1 MPNAAYRRRVQA
13 LATGAIAVVAAA
25 SQAVPAQADD
35 TQNTSH
41 NAKTLN
47 NAHPA
52 WATADKDRGA
62 VPASQTITTRVFLT
76 GQDQAGL
83 AALAKSV
90 NDPNSPDYGRFL
102 TPEQVKEQFG
112 ATPAQIAAVQKWL
125 QDAGLTVSAVN
136 SNWVDAHGAPE
147 AVQRAFGTQL
157 KNYQRP
163 DGSVGY
169 AASSA
174 AVIPGSVASLVAGV
188 SGLSQATTMAHTN
201 SVGTLHKPGGSN
213 TAGNTTAATTA
224 GNGTNATNMPAD
236 GCGPNW
242 GAQTVSGFPAGSN
255 GANIPIAPCSYTPNQ
270 LRQAYGQTN
279 TGKGATIA
287 IVDWYASPTMK
298 SDANRWAANVGAPQF
313 RADQYSELVTSNA
326 WNHQDTCAD
335 PRGEEALDVEMA
347 HGLAPDANI
356 LYVGANSCTDA
367 DLMAAEQKIVDGHLA
382 DIVSNSWG
390 ALMHTTGGDMDPAIM
405 AQYDRIF
412 QQGAAE
418 GISFTFSTGDC
429 GDDDPAWKAG
439 GGANCSNNSARKQT
453 EWPVSSQWVTAV
465 GGTTLATSN
474 SGGNY
479 AWEVAMGDRA
489 GSAFPGDKSW
499 SPVDGQKSAFQF
511 YFGGGGGTSA
521 DVSQPWYQAG
531 KVPGGLANTQVDGAP
546 ATRPMRVL
554 PDVAMNGSLAT
565 AVNVQYTDT
574 VHGFSQWDEGGTSV
588 AAPEFAAVLANAKQ
602 AAGHAFGLV
611 NPSLYAL
618 NGNAYHDVTSRPGV
632 TEAIKGRGDNSAW
645 LWQVGQDTTLNA
657 APGYD
662 NATGLGS
669 PNGNFVAALAAQK
682 APGAPATAVS
692 RLAGNTRYET
702 AIAVSKKAFPADH
715 TASAVVLATGDNF
728 PDALAGVPLSKQ
740 LNAPLLLTPGGAL
753 DAGVAAEIRRVL
765 APGGKVYV
773 LGGEAAVKP
782 AVVNALKLPVQR
794 IFGATRYETS
804 VAIAKAMG
812 SPTNVVLA
820 TGTKFPDALAAGPF
834 ASDVFTQDTKPAAI
848 LLTEDAHLPDNVFSY
863 MDNHVTNVA
872 SIGVQ
877 ATNAITGFPGL
888 ESFPG
893 KDRYD
898 TAALVAKRFPHST
911 VAGVATGLKFADAL
925 TGAALLAR
933 QNAPLLLT
941 DPTGLSQ
948 PTQVTLQGLSHALA
962 GGGSVEVFGG
972 PAAVADAVVRQIA
985 AAVGGRVQ

>member
-125 QDAGLTVSAVN
+125 QESGLTVSAVN
-136 SNWVDAHGAPE
+136 SNWIDAHGTPQ
-147 AVQRAFGTQL
+147 AVQRAFGTEL

-174 AVIPGSVASLVAGV
+174 AVIPGSVANLVAGV
-188 SGLSQATTMAHTN
+188 SGLSQVSTMAHTN
-201 SVGTLHKPGGSN
+201 SVGTRQKPGTSN
-213 TAGNTTAATTA
+213 TAGAKTGGNSTA
-224 GNGTNATNMPAD
+224 GNGTDATGPMPAD

-242 GAQTVSGFPAGSN
+242 GAQSVSGFPAGSN
-255 GANIPIAPCSYTPNQ
+255 GANIPIAPCAYGPNQ

-287 IVDWYASPTMK
+287 VVDWFASNTMEA
-298 SDANRWAANVGAPQF
+298 DANAWSADVGVPQF
-313 RADQYSELVTSNA
+313 RPGQYREVVANP
-326 WNHQDTCAD
+326 DTASKCAD

-347 HGLAPDANI
+347 HGLAPDANVV
-356 LYVGANSCTDA
+356 YVGAASCNDD

-390 ALMHTTGGDMDPAIM
+390 ALIHTTGGDMDPAVM
-405 AQYDRIF
+405 EQYDRIF

-429 GDDDPAWKAG
+429 GDDDPAWKAA
-439 GGANCSNNSARKQT
+439 GGANCSANSARKQT

-474 SGGNY
+474 AGGSY
-479 AWEVAMGDRA
+479 AWEVAMGDHA

-499 SPVDGQKSAFQF
+499 SPVEGTKSAFQF
-511 YFGGGGGTSA
+511 YFGGGGGTSE

-531 KVPGGLANTQVDGAP
+531 KVPAGLANTQVDGAP

-565 AVNVQYTDT
+565 AVDIAYTDAD
-574 VHGFSQWDEGGTSV
+574 GFNHWNEGGTSV
-588 AAPEFAAVLANAKQ
+588 AAPEFAAVLANVKQ
-602 AAGHAFGLV
+602 AAGHGFGLV

-618 NGNAYHDVTSRPGV
+618 NANAYHDVTSRPGV
-632 TEAIKGRGDNSAW
+632 TEAIRGRGDGSAW
-645 LWQVGQDTTLNA
+645 LWQVGEDTSLNA

-682 APGAPATAVS
+682 APDTPATTVS
-692 RLAGNTRYET
+692 RLAGDDRYLT

-715 TASAVVLATGDNF
+715 TAANVVLATGDNF

-740 LNAPLLLTPGGAL
+740 LNAPLLLTPGTAL
-753 DAGVAAEIRRVL
+753 DPRVAAEIHRVL

-773 LGGEAAVKP
+773 LGGEKAVSS
-782 AVVNALKLPVQR
+782 AVVNALKLPNVR
-794 IFGATRYETS
+794 ISGNDRYETS

-820 TGTKFPDALAAGPF
+820 TGSKFPDALAAGPF
-834 ASDVFTQDTKPAAI
+834 ASDQFTSDTHPAAI
-848 LLTEDAHLPDNVFSY
+848 LLTADATLPKPVFSY
-863 MDNHVTNVA
+863 MDNHVTEVA
-872 SIGVQ
+872 SIGHQ
-877 ATNAITGFPGL
+877 ATDAIAGFPGL
-888 ESFPG
+888 RSFAG
-893 KDRYD
+893 ADRYE
-898 TAALVAKRFPHST
+898 TAAKVAAAFAHSSQ
-911 VAGVATGLKFADAL
+911 AGVATGLKFADAL

-933 QNAPLLLT
+933 QDAPLLLT
-941 DPTGLSQ
+941 DPGGLSQ
-948 PTQVTLQGLSHALA
+948 PSQVALQGLAHALA

-972 PAAVADAVVRQIA
+972 KAAVPDAVVNQIA
-985 AAVGGRVQ
+985 RAVGGRAIL